1 MPAPTNSRTRTSRSG
16 GRRWSRELLAKLD
29 DRERR
34 ILVGRFGI
42 GGACEQTLK
51 QIGKELGITKE
62 RVRQIESVAQ
72 DKLRRL
78 ARTEELVLLL
88 A

>member
-1 MPAPTNSRTRTSRSG
+1 MVVAQ
-16 GRRWSRELLAKLD
+16 LLAKLN

-51 QIGKELGITKE
+51 QDRQGVGDHEGTRPPDRIGGPGQAPQARCRACGTSG
-62 RVRQIESVAQ
+62 RSAP
-72 DKLRRL
+72 L
-78 ARTEELVLLL
+78 A